1 MAGHPVSSRDLL
13 VRGRRII
20 TPEGLRPASVRV
32 RGGRIAAVGAID
44 DPPGGAEVLDTGDAV
59 LLPGLVDTH
68 VHVNDPGRSE
78 WEGFPSASRAAAAGG
93 VTTLFDMP
101 LNSIPPTT
109 TVEGLKAKLEAAAGR
124 TFVDV
129 GFWGG
134 LVPQNLAE
142 IESLAAH
149 GVPGVKC
156 FLAPSGVPEFP
167 HVTEAVLREALPA
180 LTRARTVLL
189 VHAELSSRL
198 RGLEGDP
205 RDYASYL
212 ASRPRAAENE
222 AVELL
227 ARLCRQSRIPIHIV
241 HLSSADA
248 LPALRRAREDGLP
261 LSAETCPHYLFFASE
276 EAPAGGTEWKCAP
289 PIREREN
296 RERLWEALEEGLVGI
311 VVSDHSPSP
320 PEGKHRDTGDFGA
333 AWGGISSLQLSLPAV
348 WTAARER
355 GTGVERL
362 ADWMSRGPARLA
374 GLGRRKGAL
383 APGYDADFVVFRPE
397 ASFEVRAEAIHHR
410 HKLTP
415 YTGRT
420 LYGVVEATYRD
431 GEKIYERG
439 EFFGP
444 PSGEILL
451 SPESSQ

>member
-1 MAGHPVSSRDLL
+1 M
-13 VRGRRII
+13 RI
-20 TPEGLRPASVRV
+20 RA
-32 RGGRIAAVGAID
+32 GRIVAVGGPD
-44 DPPGGAEVLDTGDAV
+44 DPARDAEVLDTGNAV

-68 VHVNDPGRSE
+68 VHVNDPGRAD

-109 TVEGLKAKLEAAAGR
+109 TVEGFKAKLDAAAGR
-124 TFVDV
+124 TWVDV

-134 LVPQNLAE
+134 LVPENLTKLEA
-142 IESLAAH
+142 LVAH

-167 HVTEAVLREALPA
+167 HVTEAHLREALPA
-180 LTRARTVLL
+180 LVRAKAVLL
-189 VHAELSSRL
+189 VHAELPSRL
-198 RGLEGDP
+198 RAVEGDP
-205 RDYASYL
+205 RGYASYL

-227 ARLCRQSRIPIHIV
+227 ARLCRESGVPIHIV

-248 LPALRRAREDGLP
+248 LPALRRAREEGLP
-261 LSAETCPHYLFFASE
+261 LSAETCPHYLFFTAE
-276 EAPAGGTEWKCAP
+276 EVPAGATEWKCAP

-296 RERLWEALEEGLVGI
+296 RERLWEALEEGSIGM

-320 PEGKHRDTGDFGA
+320 PEGKHRETGDFGA
-333 AWGGISSLQLSLPAV
+333 AWGGISSLQLALPAV

-355 GTGVERL
+355 GVGVERL
-362 ADWMSRGPARLA
+362 AEWMSRGPARLA
-374 GLGRRKGAL
+374 GLEGRKGAI
-383 APGYDADFVVFRPE
+383 APGYDADFVVFDPE
-397 ASFEVRAEAIHHR
+397 ASFEVRAAAIHHR

-415 YTGRT
+415 YAGRT
-420 LYGVVEATYRD
+420 LHGVVEAAYLK
-431 GEKIYERG
+431 GEKIYEKG
-439 EFFGP
+439 EFVGL

-451 SPESSQ
+451 SPKASR